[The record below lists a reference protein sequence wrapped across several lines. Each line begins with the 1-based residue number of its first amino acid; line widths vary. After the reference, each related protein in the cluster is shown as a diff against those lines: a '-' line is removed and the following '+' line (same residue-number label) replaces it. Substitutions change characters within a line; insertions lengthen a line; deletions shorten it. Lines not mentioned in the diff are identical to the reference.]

1 MEQSWWQPA
10 TQANNFQISTPAE
23 LSAGPSENPPVRMS
37 KRLSLYYSEH
47 PPITGGNVKRL
58 DWLKGCKHKTSFM

>member
-47 PPITGGNVKRL
+47 PPVTGE
-58 DWLKGCKHKTSFM
+58 M

>member
-23 LSAGPSENPPVRMS
+23 LPAGVCETFKSVLFWASTSQGGEMS
-37 KRLSLYYSEH
+37 
-47 PPITGGNVKRL
+47 NV
-58 DWLKGCKHKTSFM
+58 